1 MEKVKSFAILI
12 LAVSLISSYF
22 MIYQLLDTNSQL
34 LDTNSQLLDTNSQ
47 LLDTNSQLL
56 DTNSKLQ
63 NKVYDL
69 DSVIRVHEIIN
80 RTGKNG
86 G

>member
-12 LAVSLISSYF
+12 LAVSLVSSYF
-22 MIYQLLDTNSQL
+22 MICSLLVN
-34 LDTNSQLLDTNSQ
+34 NE
-47 LLDTNSQLL
+47 
-56 DTNSKLQ
+56 KLQ
-63 NKVYDL
+63 NKVNDL
-69 DSVIRVHEIIN
+69 ESVIRVHEIIN

>member
-12 LAVSLISSYF
+12 LAVSLVSSYF
-22 MIYQLLDTNSQL
+22 MIYQLLE
-34 LDTNSQLLDTNSQ
+34 
-47 LLDTNSQLL
+47 
-56 DTNSKLQ
+56 TNSKLQ
-63 NKVYDL
+63 NKVNDL
-69 DSVIRVHEIIN
+69 ESVIRVNEIIK

>member
-1 MEKVKSFAILI
+1 MELEKVKSFAILI

-22 MIYQLLDTNSQL
+22 MIYQLLANNQ
-34 LDTNSQLLDTNSQ
+34 
-47 LLDTNSQLL
+47 
-56 DTNSKLQ
+56 KLQ
-63 NKVYDL
+63 RQVYDL
-69 DSVIRVHEIIN
+69 ESVIRVHEIIN

>member
-34 LDTNSQLLDTNSQ
+34 LDTNN
-47 LLDTNSQLL
+47 QLL

-69 DSVIRVHEIIN
+69 ESVIRVNEIIK

>member
-12 LAVSLISSYF
+12 LAVSLVSSYF
-22 MIYQLLDTNSQL
+22 MIY
-34 LDTNSQLLDTNSQ
+34 
-47 LLDTNSQLL
+47 QLL

-69 DSVIRVHEIIN
+69 ESVIRAHEIIN

>member
-12 LAVSLISSYF
+12 LAVSLVSSYF
-22 MIYQLLDTNSQL
+22 MIYQLLDS
-34 LDTNSQLLDTNSQ
+34 NSQ

-69 DSVIRVHEIIN
+69 ESVIRVHEIIN

>member
-12 LAVSLISSYF
+12 LAVSLVSSYF
-22 MIYQLLDTNSQL
+22 MIY
-34 LDTNSQLLDTNSQ
+34 
-47 LLDTNSQLL
+47 QLL

-69 DSVIRVHEIIN
+69 ESVIRVHEIIN

-86 G
+86 GWEYG

>member
-34 LDTNSQLLDTNSQ
+34 LDA
-47 LLDTNSQLL
+47 NSQLL

-69 DSVIRVHEIIN
+69 ESVIRVHEIIN

>member
-1 MEKVKSFAILI
+1 MELEKVKSFAILI
-12 LAVSLISSYF
+12 LAVSLISSYS
-22 MIYQLLDTNSQL
+22 MIYQLLNTNSQL
-34 LDTNSQLLDTNSQ
+34 LDI
-47 LLDTNSQLL
+47 
-56 DTNSKLQ
+56 NSKLQ

-69 DSVIRVHEIIN
+69 ESTVRVHENIN

>member
-34 LDTNSQLLDTNSQ
+34 LDTNSN
-47 LLDTNSQLL
+47 
-56 DTNSKLQ
+56 LQ

-69 DSVIRVHEIIN
+69 ESVIRVHEIIN

>member
-12 LAVSLISSYF
+12 LAVSLVLSYF
-22 MIYQLLDTNSQL
+22 MIYQLLAN
-34 LDTNSQLLDTNSQ
+34 NK
-47 LLDTNSQLL
+47 
-56 DTNSKLQ
+56 KLQ
-63 NKVYDL
+63 HQVNDL
-69 DSVIRVHEIIN
+69 ESVIRVHEIIN

>member
-22 MIYQLLDTNSQL
+22 MIYQLLDTN
-34 LDTNSQLLDTNSQ
+34 NQ

-69 DSVIRVHEIIN
+69 ESVIRVHEIIN
-80 RTGKNG
+80 KTGKNG

>member
-12 LAVSLISSYF
+12 LAVSLVSSYF
-22 MIYQLLDTNSQL
+22 MIYN
-34 LDTNSQLLDTNSQ
+34 
-47 LLDTNSQLL
+47 LL

-69 DSVIRVHEIIN
+69 ESVIRVHENIN

>member
-22 MIYQLLDTNSQL
+22 MIYQLLDS
-34 LDTNSQLLDTNSQ
+34 NSQ

-69 DSVIRVHEIIN
+69 ESVVRVHEIIN
-80 RTGKNG
+80 KTGKNG

>member
-22 MIYQLLDTNSQL
+22 MMY
-34 LDTNSQLLDTNSQ
+34 
-47 LLDTNSQLL
+47 QLL

-69 DSVIRVHEIIN
+69 ESVIRVHEIIN

>member
-12 LAVSLISSYF
+12 LAVSLVSSYF
-22 MIYQLLDTNSQL
+22 MIYQLLDS
-34 LDTNSQLLDTNSQ
+34 
-47 LLDTNSQLL
+47 NSQLL

-69 DSVIRVHEIIN
+69 ESVIRVHEIIN

>member
-1 MEKVKSFAILI
+1 MEKVKSFAILV
-12 LAVSLISSYF
+12 LAVSLVSSYF
-22 MIYQLLDTNSQL
+22 MIYQLLDS
-34 LDTNSQLLDTNSQ
+34 
-47 LLDTNSQLL
+47 
-56 DTNSKLQ
+56 NSKLQ

-69 DSVIRVHEIIN
+69 ESVIRVQEIIN

>member
-1 MEKVKSFAILI
+1 MEKVKSFAILV
-12 LAVSLISSYF
+12 LAVSLLSSYF
-22 MIYQLLDTNSQL
+22 MIY
-34 LDTNSQLLDTNSQ
+34 
-47 LLDTNSQLL
+47 QLL

-69 DSVIRVHEIIN
+69 ESVIRVHENIN

>member
-1 MEKVKSFAILI
+1 MNLEKVKSFAILT

-22 MIYQLLDTNSQL
+22 MIYN
-34 LDTNSQLLDTNSQ
+34 
-47 LLDTNSQLL
+47 LL

-69 DSVIRVHEIIN
+69 ESVIRVHENIN

>member
-12 LAVSLISSYF
+12 LAVSLVSSYF
-22 MIYQLLDTNSQL
+22 MIC
-34 LDTNSQLLDTNSQ
+34 
-47 LLDTNSQLL
+47 QLL

-69 DSVIRVHEIIN
+69 ESVVRVHENIN

>member
-22 MIYQLLDTNSQL
+22 MIYKLLDI
-34 LDTNSQLLDTNSQ
+34 
-47 LLDTNSQLL
+47 
-56 DTNSKLQ
+56 NSKMQ
-63 NKVYDL
+63 NTMYDL
-69 DSVIRVHEIIN
+69 ESTVRVHENIN

-86 G
+86 GWEHG

>member
-12 LAVSLISSYF
+12 LAVSLVSSYF
-22 MIYQLLDTNSQL
+22 MIYQLLDS
-34 LDTNSQLLDTNSQ
+34 
-47 LLDTNSQLL
+47 NSQLL

-69 DSVIRVHEIIN
+69 ESVIRVHEIIN
-80 RTGKNG
+80 KTGKNG
-86 G
+86 GWEHG

>member
-34 LDTNSQLLDTNSQ
+34 SDTNSQLLDTNR
-47 LLDTNSQLL
+47 
-56 DTNSKLQ
+56 KLQ

-69 DSVIRVHEIIN
+69 ESVIRVHEIIN